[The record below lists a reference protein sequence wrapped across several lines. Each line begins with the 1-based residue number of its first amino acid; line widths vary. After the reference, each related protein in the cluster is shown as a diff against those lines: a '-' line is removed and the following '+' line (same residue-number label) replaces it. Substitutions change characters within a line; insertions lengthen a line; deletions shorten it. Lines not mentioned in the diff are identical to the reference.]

1 MYGAA
6 ARRLLAAAIEGVAP
20 TRCAGCGEGGAP
32 LCEDCVAAIEAT
44 PPPLLGGAR
53 AAFVY
58 GDEVRNVVHHGKFRD
73 CRRALRALAWLGA
86 ARLEPPSATAIVTPI
101 PLGRWRTAERG
112 YNQAAVVAT
121 ALADFHRLP
130 ISPLLERSRD
140 TRPQS
145 LLDRAARQANVD
157 GAFTASVAGAG
168 ATVWLIDDVLT
179 TGATCRA
186 ARRVL
191 LEAGADRVEI
201 AVLAAVL

>member
-1 MYGAA
+1 MYGVA
-6 ARRLLAAAIEGVAP
+6 ARRLLTAALEVVAP
-20 TRCAGCGEGGAP
+20 TRCAGCGESGAP

-44 PPPLLGGAR
+44 PAPLLGGVR
-53 AAFVY
+53 AAFGY
-58 GDEVRNVVHHGKFRD
+58 GDEVRNVFHHGKFRD

-86 ARLEPPSATAIVTPI
+86 ARLEPPGGGAVVAPI
-101 PLGRWRTAERG
+101 PLHRRRAAERG
-112 YNQAAVVAT
+112 YSQAGVVAA

-130 ISPLLERSRD
+130 LSLLLERSRD
-140 TRPQS
+140 TQPQS
-145 LLDRAARQANVD
+145 VLDRAARQANVD
-157 GAFTASVAGAG
+157 GAFTASAACAG

-191 LEAGADRVEI
+191 LEAEAARVEI